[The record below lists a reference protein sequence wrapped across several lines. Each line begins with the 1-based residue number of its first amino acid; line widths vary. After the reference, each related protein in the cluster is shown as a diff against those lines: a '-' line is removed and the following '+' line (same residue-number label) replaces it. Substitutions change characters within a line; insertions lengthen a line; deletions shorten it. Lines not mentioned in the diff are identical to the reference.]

1 MKKLLLL
8 LFAAAFALSITGCWT
23 ATMSDMPVDVKVSPE
38 SVEDPWGITLSAEDV
53 TAEGLT
59 LVCTQSGGNPTGEL
73 QTGTPFWLEVSTDDG
88 WIPFPYVDPE
98 TEIAWTMQAF
108 LIPKNDR
115 TEWNIGWSYLYGTL
129 QPGTYRIGKTITD
142 FRGPGD
148 YDDCSYYATFTISE
162 A

>member
-1 MKKLLLL
+1 MKKLLALL
-8 LFAAAFALSITGCWT
+8 LALASSLCLTGCWT
-23 ATMSDMPVDVKVSPE
+23 ASMTDSLPDVDTSPE
-38 SVEDPWGITLSAEDV
+38 STSDPWGITLSAEDV

-59 LVCTQSGGNPTGEL
+59 LVCTQHGGNPTGEL
-73 QTGTPFWLEVSTDDG
+73 QTGTPFRLDVSMDDS
-88 WIPFPYVDPE
+88 WVSVPYTDPE

-115 TEWNIGWSYLYGTL
+115 MEWDIDWSYLYGTL

-148 YDDCSYYATFTISE
+148 YDDCSYYAVFTISE

>member
-1 MKKLLLL
+1 MKKQFTLLLAL
-8 LFAAAFALSITGCWT
+8 ICAFMLTGCWS
-23 ATMSDMPVDVKVSPE
+23 ARMANLPVNTDPAPDSA
-38 SVEDPWGITLSAEDV
+38 DPWGITLSTEDV
-53 TAEGLT
+53 TASGMT
-59 LVCTQSGGNPTGEL
+59 LVCTQSGGSPTGEL
-73 QTGTPFWLEVSTDDG
+73 QTGTPFWLEVSMDDG
-88 WIPFPYVDPE
+88 WVSVPYTDPE

-115 TEWNIGWSYLYGTL
+115 MEWDIDWSYLYGTL

-148 YDDCSYYATFTISE
+148 YDDCSYYAVFTISE